1 MKKLSTKEKAELY
14 DKAIKKAKS
23 KVLYPGKP
31 YFVNIKDIF
40 PELVES
46 EDLEIKSDIQYAVRC
61 VYGDNSSKTERILA
75 WLDKQGELVEIN
87 PTEFDTRLQALI
99 GKSGSLPKEEL
110 IGSLSFWMNVVQND
124 GTYKPAE
131 KQGEQKS
138 TNSKEDD
145 VRRVS
150 TIQVLEYAKSLPDY
164 NQFGKDAICKNI
176 AWLEKQ
182 SEQNKQQLYDII
194 IALWDLLDKID
205 TFSDLQIDDTNP
217 NNPFRKIEHITQ
229 ERHKFVKT
237 DGYNLFI
244 NDFMITNKK
253 IEKKGEKKSTFDVE
267 IPFGVKDSEL
277 KEATYFIPKG
287 FYAEITGNEV
297 RIKRGKIKF
306 NQNM

>member
-31 YFVNIKDIF
+31 CFVNIKDIF

-61 VYGDNSSKTERILA
+61 AYGDNSSKTERILA

-138 TNSKEDD
+138 T
-145 VRRVS
+145 
-150 TIQVLEYAKSLPDY
+150 
-164 NQFGKDAICKNI
+164 
-176 AWLEKQ
+176 
-182 SEQNKQQLYDII
+182 
-194 IALWDLLDKID
+194 
-205 TFSDLQIDDTNP
+205 
-217 NNPFRKIEHITQ
+217 
-229 ERHKFVKT
+229 
-237 DGYNLFI
+237 
-244 NDFMITNKK
+244 
-253 IEKKGEKKSTFDVE
+253 FDVE

-277 KEATYFIPKG
+277 VEASYYIPKG
-287 FYAEITGNEV
+287 FHAEIDGDKV
-297 RIKRGKIKF
+297 HIKKGEQKPAWSEDDEEMFKYAIGHFEIQKRNSIEGGLRKVSMQEFIDWIKSLKDRLV
-306 NQNM
+306 